1 MKDFLFPILTFLAGG
16 VSGALWS
23 HVQRPLTDYI
33 ETVSKISGQII
44 VNILLTYTNPL
55 TTDAEKAESRKL
67 YDSLRTL
74 HAQLLSSSSM
84 IPRFARPTLRL
95 FGLLRSEEQIE
106 KGAQML
112 VGILNQVTKTDK
124 DLPHL
129 TECIRRL
136 GTALDIAV
144 SR

>member
-16 VSGALWS
+16 VSGALWP
-23 HVQRPLTDYI
+23 HVQRPLTDYR
-33 ETVSKISGQII
+33 ETVSKIS
-44 VNILLTYTNPL
+44 
-55 TTDAEKAESRKL
+55 
-67 YDSLRTL
+67 
-74 HAQLLSSSSM
+74 
-84 IPRFARPTLRL
+84 
-95 FGLLRSEEQIE
+95 EQIE

-112 VGILNQVTKTDK
+112 VGILNQATKTDK